1 MSRERQSQS
10 DLVEVESS
18 KAGADDSPE
27 VGAALL
33 LAQTIL
39 GAENG
44 TFGPCCVFTQ
54 SIFSLKNYT
63 LNPKPARVLS
73 VWDASSYNQRVSR
86 ATRIPAKANKSHTG
100 KLMM

>member
-1 MSRERQSQS
+1 MSQDDRHTIIVSIERQSQS

-18 KAGADDSPE
+18 KAGADDSAE

-44 TFGPCCVFTQ
+44 TFGSSYVFTQ
-54 SIFSLKNYT
+54 SI
-63 LNPKPARVLS
+63 
-73 VWDASSYNQRVSR
+73 
-86 ATRIPAKANKSHTG
+86 
-100 KLMM
+100 